1 MKTRLG
7 KVIIGTAI
15 GAGALGVGFG
25 GSLAVA
31 SAATTHPTSAATSSS
46 GTTTTAVKEGS
57 ASPGTA
63 SPSATPK
70 AAPKGAPK
78 ATPKG
83 TRNCPNMKG
92 GHGRPSG
99 PASGSTAS

>member
-57 ASPGTA
+57 AGPGTA

-70 AAPKGAPK
+70 GAPK
-78 ATPKG
+78 AMPKG

>member
-25 GSLAVA
+25 GSLAIA
-31 SAATTHPTSAATSSS
+31 SAATTHTTSATTSSS
-46 GTTTTAVKEGS
+46 GTTTTAVNEGA

-63 SPSATPK
+63 ATP
-70 AAPKGAPK
+70 ATPK

-83 TRNCPNMKG
+83 THNCPNMKG
-92 GHGRPSG
+92 GHGMPSG

>member
-31 SAATTHPTSAATSSS
+31 SAATTHPTSATTSSS
-46 GTTTTAVKEGS
+46 GTTTTAVNEGS
-57 ASPGTA
+57 EPRDGVAVRRAQGT
-63 SPSATPK
+63 
-70 AAPKGAPK
+70 PK

-83 TRNCPNMKG
+83 THNCQNMKG
-92 GHGRPSG
+92 GHGMPSG
-99 PASGSTAS
+99 TASGSTAS

>member
-1 MKTRLG
+1 LKTRLG

-31 SAATTHPTSAATSSS
+31 SAATTHTTSATTSSS
-46 GTTTTAVKEGS
+46 GTTTTAVNEGS

-70 AAPKGAPK
+70 A
-78 ATPKG
+78 TPKG
-83 TRNCPNMKG
+83 THNCQNMKG
-92 GHGRPSG
+92 GHGMPSG